1 MSSGPSE
8 RDRQPGRLQWGR
20 EYSYRNQA
28 QAIALYALG
37 HSCRNVE
44 GRLKAMLPGEDVPNY
59 ATINRW
65 VRSAPTNR
73 VALMH
78 WWDAARCGA
87 SLNDP

>member
-8 RDRQPGRLQWGR
+8 RDRLPGRLQRGR
-20 EYSYRNQA
+20 EYAYRNQA

-59 ATINRW
+59 ATIARW
-65 VRSAPTNR
+65 VRVRPGIGTKLRNQHTVMR
-73 VALMH
+73 
-78 WWDAARCGA
+78 W
-87 SLNDP
+87 